1 MQNYLI
7 VLSYDGTDYHGWQRQ
22 PGKRTIQGT
31 VQTALARLAGTEVA
45 IIGAGRTDAGV
56 HALGQ
61 AASFKAALKLSD
73 EELFKALNALLPPDI
88 RIGEL
93 RRVPASFHALRDAK
107 GKVYRYRICLAR
119 RISPF
124 DVRYALHWPYPLRVG
139 RMRRAAAEFVR
150 EADFSNFS
158 SNRER
163 NPVRRVVRSEIHR
176 RGDELVYTIEA
187 RGFLRYM
194 VRAIVGTLVEVGRGR
209 LEPEAIDG
217 LFAAKTRSLASPT
230 APARGLCLERVIY

>member
-7 VLSYDGTDYHGWQRQ
+7 VLSYDGTDYHGWQQQ

-31 VQTALARLAGTEVA
+31 IQSALARLAGTEVG

-56 HALGQ
+56 HALAQ
-61 AASFKAALKLSD
+61 AASFKAALNLSD
-73 EELFKALNALLPPDI
+73 EELHKALNAILPPDI

-93 RRVPASFHALRDAK
+93 RRMPASFHALRDSK
-107 GKVYRYRICLAR
+107 GKIYRYRICLDR
-119 RISPF
+119 QISPF
-124 DVRYALHWPYPLRVG
+124 DLRYSLHWPYPLRVG
-139 RMRRAAAEFVR
+139 AMRRAASEFVR

-163 NPVRRVVRSEIHR
+163 HPVRAVVRSELHR
-176 RGDELVYTIEA
+176 RGRELVYAIEA

-194 VRAIVGTLVEVGRGR
+194 VRTIVGTLLEVGRGR

-217 LFAAKTRSLASPT
+217 LFAGKARTLASPT